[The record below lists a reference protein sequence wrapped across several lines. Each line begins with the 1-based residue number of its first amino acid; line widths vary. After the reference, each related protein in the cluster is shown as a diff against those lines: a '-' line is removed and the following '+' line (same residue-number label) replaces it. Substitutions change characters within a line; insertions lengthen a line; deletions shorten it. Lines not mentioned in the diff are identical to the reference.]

1 MSSITQSITQTNNEF
16 SQALSS
22 QTSGSSLDKD
32 SFMLLLVTQFK
43 YQDPLNP
50 MEDKEFISQMA
61 QFSSLEQLM
70 NLNDSMEGLTPP
82 PTTSR

>member
-43 YQDPLNP
+43 YAG
-50 MEDKEFISQMA
+50 SA
-61 QFSSLEQLM
+61 QSH
-70 NLNDSMEGLTPP
+70 G
-82 PTTSR
+82 R

>member
-61 QFSSLEQLM
+61 QFSSLEH
-70 NLNDSMEGLTPP
+70 S
-82 PTTSR
+82 